1 MPTDFLYSLDRIE
14 GDVAVLVEDGGALLE
29 VPIGDLPPVPAEGKM
44 YRKIDGRFVEDTDA
58 EQARRAAVRALQD
71 KLRRRKK

>member
-29 VPIGDLPPVPAEGKM
+29 VSIGDLPPVPAEGKM

-58 EQARRAAVRALQD
+58 EQARRAAVRALQH
-71 KLRRRKK
+71 KLRRRKR